1 MIERQKTVTRSS
13 GKREQ
18 PISVSIVLLAAGLS
32 SRMGES
38 GAHKLLA
45 EFQGVPLIRRSAIIA
60 SKCESHSVVVVTG
73 YRHHDIGGSISD
85 LPVALVH
92 NPGFPSGM
100 ASSIA
105 VGVAAAEANQPSGIM
120 IMLADM
126 PTLTGADLDSLI
138 SAFRDHEAACIIRA
152 VAGGKSGNPVV
163 FPGMLYQE
171 LKSLNGDKG
180 ARELIRASTLP
191 VIDVEIGDGALVD
204 VDTPHAVEAA
214 GGVLRK

>member
-1 MIERQKTVTRSS
+1 
-13 GKREQ
+13 
-18 PISVSIVLLAAGLS
+18 
-32 SRMGES
+32 MGDS

-60 SKCESHSVVVVTG
+60 SNCKSHSVIVVTG
-73 YRHHDIGGSISD
+73 YRHRDIAGSISD
-85 LPVALVH
+85 LPVTLVH
-92 NPGFPSGM
+92 NPAFPSGM

-105 VGVAAAEANQPSGIM
+105 VGVAAAEAYQPSGIM

-126 PTLTGADLDSLI
+126 PALTGADLDSII

-163 FPGMLYQE
+163 FPSTIYHE

-180 ARELIRASTLP
+180 ARELIRGSSLP
-191 VIDVEIGDGALVD
+191 VIDVEIGEGALID
-204 VDTPHAVEAA
+204 VDTPHAIEAA
-214 GGVLRK
+214 GGVLRN